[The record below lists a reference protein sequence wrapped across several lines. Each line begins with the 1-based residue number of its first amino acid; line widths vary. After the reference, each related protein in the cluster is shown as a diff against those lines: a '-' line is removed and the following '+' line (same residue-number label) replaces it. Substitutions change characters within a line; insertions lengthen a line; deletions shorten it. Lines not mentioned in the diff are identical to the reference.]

1 VLGTLIPQGSGFAL
15 VIGTPADNSGG
26 YALAATLLMNLRS
39 ASANTTIVRVTE
51 FD

>member
-1 VLGTLIPQGSGFAL
+1 M

-26 YALAATLLMNLRS
+26 YALAPTLLINLKS
-39 ASANTTIVRVTE
+39 ASTTSTIVRVTE